1 MEKTTPPKGASKST
15 KTVGFAVIFA
25 THRPSPFAEVLW
37 PWPMP
42 GTSEVSGDRSLTQ
55 DPW

>member
-1 MEKTTPPKGASKST
+1 MEKTTPQKVLQNQQ
-15 KTVGFAVIFA
+15 KTAGFAFFFA
-25 THRPSPFAEVLW
+25 TYRPSPFAEVLW